1 MLSIQ
6 SFIWLAITKTL
17 YICLTIVLVNLKTYG
32 THLIYCELPK
42 LQQCNLRRYV
52 TELYATVENS
62 VWCYFFFGA
71 DYVTFVILTHTYTCS
86 QSLVKHSHNVK
97 SIRPLL
103 FCLLILPPD
112 LAFFWNFFLFSTN
125 LSQLTIEL

>member
-6 SFIWLAITKTL
+6 RFIWLPITKTL

-42 LQQCNLRRYV
+42 LQCNLRRDV

-71 DYVTFVILTHTYTCS
+71 DYVTFVTLTLTYTCT

-103 FCLLILPPD
+103 FCLRAD
-112 LAFFWNFFLFSTN
+112 LAFFLWIFFCFPQTC
-125 LSQLTIEL
+125 LS